1 MNEQGHT
8 VSEAERNAALAAL
21 AAVVGP
27 GNVLH
32 DRADTARHLS
42 DWSGDRRGAALAVV
56 RPADV
61 AGVQGVLAVA
71 AAHGLNVIAQGGNT
85 GLVGGAFGN
94 DPARD
99 LVLSL
104 ERMDRVLSV
113 DADDFSARAE
123 AGCTLQALKDAA
135 AAQGMLMP
143 LSLGAQGSARIGG
156 NVATNAGGVNVL
168 SYGMMRD
175 QILGLDVVLADGTL
189 WSSPRGLRKDN
200 RGIDMRHLFAGSEG
214 ALGVVVGVE
223 VKLVP
228 LPERIETA
236 YAATAS
242 FADAMRLFRAARR
255 ESSGLL
261 TAFEVIGAEC
271 LPLARLANPA
281 LSAPLPE
288 SHPVHVILEL
298 SASGA
303 IAARELLEGI
313 LERAM
318 AEGVVLD
325 AVVAQNGTQARGF
338 WAIREGLVEGQARR
352 GFHIRTDMSVSIGA
366 MAEFIAATRAEMAAR
381 WPDWTA
387 QVYGHA
393 GDGNVHFNMLPPETM
408 AVAEARR
415 IGADIANALRAA
427 VLRAGGSFSAEH
439 GIGRVRAPAFWAAAP
454 EPQRRTLAALKAAL
468 DPRGMLT
475 PGCLIP
481 DGEGRP

>member
-1 MNEQGHT
+1 MNRQGRT
-8 VSEAERNAALAAL
+8 VSAARHDDARAAL
-21 AAVVGP
+21 AAVVGA

-32 DRADTARHLS
+32 EAADTARHLA

-61 AGVQGVLAVA
+61 AEVRGILAVA
-71 AAHGLNVIAQGGNT
+71 RTHGLKVIVQGGNT

-94 DPARD
+94 DPDREI
-99 LVLSL
+99 VLSL

-113 DADDFSARAE
+113 DAEDLSARAE
-123 AGCTLQALKDAA
+123 AGCTLQTLKDAA

-214 ALGVVVGVE
+214 ALGVVVAVE

-228 LPERIETA
+228 LPERVETA

-242 FADAMRLFRAARR
+242 FADAMRLYRAARR

-281 LSAPLPE
+281 LSAPLSE
-288 SHPVHVILEL
+288 SHPVHAILEI

-313 LERAM
+313 LARAM
-318 AEGVVLD
+318 AEGVILD
-325 AVVAQNGTQARGF
+325 AVVAQNGAQARGF

-352 GFHIRTDMSVSIGA
+352 GFHIRTDMSVPIGA
-366 MAEFIAATRAEMAAR
+366 MASFIGATRAEMSAR

-408 AVAEARR
+408 DPAEARC
-415 IGADIANALRAA
+415 IGLEIANALRAA
-427 VLRAGGSFSAEH
+427 VLAAGGSFSAEH
-439 GIGRVRAPAFWAAAP
+439 GIGRVRAGAFWESAP

-468 DPRGMLT
+468 DPEGMLN

-481 DGEGRP
+481 DNGGPA